1 MNKLIILFFAF
12 FCITPCFSQD
22 DATADIVAAIA
33 LNGYTE
39 WEGLKAVADKQEEVH
54 ASVKDIAYKTAV
66 MVVMKNKYLNSLKDA
81 NPLLEKGLF
90 FLEMIKTGED
100 IIKYQD
106 LSIEAAK
113 NYPDI
118 FDKATVN
125 HVKITLSLIGIL
137 ADVELAFIQ
146 SDENLIDDVD
156 RMDIMDLVNEDLL
169 TIKKVSYQMYANIK
183 ALIATEQ
190 YENTEIDF
198 SGLLND
204 METAYDQ
211 LFPEN
216 INEDN

>member
-1 MNKLIILFFAF
+1 M
-12 FCITPCFSQD
+12 
-22 DATADIVAAIA
+22 
-33 LNGYTE
+33 
-39 WEGLKAVADKQEEVH
+39 
-54 ASVKDIAYKTAV
+54 
-66 MVVMKNKYLNSLKDA
+66 
-81 NPLLEKGLF
+81 
-90 FLEMIKTGED
+90 
-100 IIKYQD
+100 
-106 LSIEAAK
+106 
-113 NYPDI
+113 
-118 FDKATVN
+118 
-125 HVKITLSLIGIL
+125 IGIL